1 MEQTIIDKE
10 DKISK
15 VLLNNKNL
23 EEHINDEKSKI
34 TSKNKIASRL
44 QLLQQL
50 IIEQYDIDY
59 VFFSILEE
67 IICEQTIQNVA
78 IEVLKVYEDKS
89 IKKIFELDTEKR
101 LEKMTLFDMYENID
115 DFKYISN
122 LAKDA
127 ETDIFLLYPKFYS
140 IIDNISSNIVDI
152 VNSVNNRLESYI
164 QNRPK
169 YDTEEDRH
177 THHQYYY

>member
-10 DKISK
+10 GKITK

-23 EEHINDEKSKI
+23 EEYLNYKTSKI
-34 TSKNKIASRL
+34 TSKNKVTSRL
-44 QLLQQL
+44 PLLQSL

-67 IICEQTIQNVA
+67 LICERTIQNVA

-89 IKKIFELDTEKR
+89 IKKILELDNEKR

-115 DFKYISN
+115 DFKYVSN
-122 LAKDA
+122 LSRDA

-140 IIDNISSNIVDI
+140 IIDKISNNIINIA
-152 VNSVNNRLESYI
+152 NSINERLEHL
-164 QNRPK
+164 QKNLPK
-169 YDTEEDRH
+169 YDPEEDH
-177 THHQYYY
+177 NTHHQYYY